1 MGFLWACEQCRD
13 SLLVGPGGSL
23 GTVYGILVDWAIYIL
38 GCGLFRIVSRHFKI
52 GPSILTLFG
61 IFKWVGLIG
70 LIY

>member
-1 MGFLWACEQCRD
+1 M
-13 SLLVGPGGSL
+13 GPGGSL

-38 GCGLFRIVSRHFKI
+38 GCGLFRIVSRLFKI
-52 GPSILTLFG
+52 GPSKLTFFG